1 MSISKIIALSALPF
15 AYAQVAPP
23 VWNYAD
29 AGANWNKDYLLCANA
44 NQSPIN
50 LPMDG
55 KGDNFSASMEAPNM
69 AVTLTL
75 SSIVGGAFAAV
86 GTPINFYQL
95 VSKGGSISVTKFD
108 GQPASGTLERI
119 EIHGPS
125 EHKFDGEARDLE
137 IQYFFTN
144 KIALSITY
152 EGVDDTKND
161 KGETVAATI
170 DPLLAQLFKTDYKSF
185 DVNTVSPFSYF
196 SEKKRQF
203 PH

>member
-1 MSISKIIALSALPF
+1 MSISKIVALSALPF
-15 AYAQVAPP
+15 AYAQT
-23 VWNYAD
+23 WNYAS
-29 AGANWNKDYLLCANA
+29 AGDNWNTAFPLCASA

-69 AVTLTL
+69 AVTLSL
-75 SSIVGGAFAAV
+75 SNIVGGVFAAV
-86 GTPINFYQL
+86 GTPINYYQFI
-95 VSKGGSISVTKFD
+95 SKGGSISVTKND
-108 GQPASGTLERI
+108 GTTATGTLDRI

-125 EHKFDGEARDLE
+125 EHRFDGEARDLE

-144 KIALSITY
+144 KIALAITY

-170 DPLLAQLFKTDYKSF
+170 DTVLSQLFKADYKSF
-185 DVNTVSPFSYF
+185 DVNAVSPLSYF
-196 SEKKRQF
+196 PEKKPQF